1 MRALEKD
8 FLREVQHSKSRFL
21 SIFILAALAVA
32 FLSGLR
38 ATAPDMKRTLDTY
51 MDEAQFMDVQV
62 LSTLGL
68 TGEDIDALA
77 AEPTVE
83 RAEGVYLIDAFASAV
98 KADAEGSDAVVK
110 VYSLPQELNR
120 LTLLDGR
127 MPEAEDECVVDR
139 LMLTKIDVVIGDTLH
154 LRTQGTYAD
163 SLARTEFT
171 VVGVV
176 QSPFYISLERGTS
189 TLGTG
194 QATAF
199 LCLPES
205 AFAMDYYTAAY
216 LTVQGAAEEVAFS
229 DA

>member
-68 TGEDIDALA
+68 TGEDIAAMA

-110 VYSLPQELNR
+110 VYSLPQE
-120 LTLLDGR
+120 
-127 MPEAEDECVVDR
+127 
-139 LMLTKIDVVIGDTLH
+139 
-154 LRTQGTYAD
+154 
-163 SLARTEFT
+163 
-171 VVGVV
+171 
-176 QSPFYISLERGTS
+176 
-189 TLGTG
+189 
-194 QATAF
+194 
-199 LCLPES
+199 
-205 AFAMDYYTAAY
+205 
-216 LTVQGAAEEVAFS
+216 
-229 DA
+229 